1 MDLEVTPDSAVG
13 PGTLQMADDHVIAC
27 KGTTNGLQILAGPYR
42 QRMQFVAA
50 KIGMDDVIIGGEIL
64 EMAQGGFR
72 RAGFWSMC
80 VDGKTLEIP
89 LIGQHS
95 SNAEVKKVQG
105 QKKICKLL
113 REHGRFGQIGCIWKA
128 DGEANSEE
136 EANSDDSQDE
146 DAQNGLLGVDKL
158 REAINTAGSCASQQ
172 TTSTQK
178 TKMAK
183 RKVRDMAVQ
192 EQIEKD
198 KLRMADSSARIKD
211 QLRAEFPR
219 LFETPDHLPPL
230 RWENH
235 RVDLE
240 TGARYPPVRGLP
252 RMSKAE
258 MDETQ
263 AFLTDMLK
271 RGWIEPSLA
280 PYGAPFF
287 LCQNQM
293 DAACGQYAIFGLSI
307 VSPEKFCLASHCSKT
322 LLHSWRGL
330 NFSVGWI

>member
-1 MDLEVTPDSAVG
+1 
-13 PGTLQMADDHVIAC
+13 
-27 KGTTNGLQILAGPYR
+27 
-42 QRMQFVAA
+42 MQLVAA
-50 KIGMDDVIIGGEIL
+50 EIGTDDVIIGGEIL

-105 QKKICKLL
+105 QKKIRKLL
-113 REHGRFGQIGCIWKA
+113 REHGRFGQMGCIWKA
-128 DGEANSEE
+128 EGEANSEE

-183 RKVRDMAVQ
+183 HKARDMAVQ

-293 DAACGQYAIFGLSI
+293 DAACRQYAIFGLSI